1 MSMEKQSVVATD
13 YMKANTGKDISDAL
27 QALILDH
34 PNRTIYFP
42 DGEYILGKPVLTP
55 ANPRCSVSLELSPYA
70 VLRASDDWTDT
81 EAMIRLGAAEPF
93 NNITLPGSNYYFTGG
108 VIDGNGRANG
118 ISIDSGRETCIHHVS
133 IKNTRI
139 GIHIK

>member
-1 MSMEKQSVVATD
+1 MSVKKQYVVVTD
-13 YMKANTGKDISDAL
+13 YMEANTGKDISDAL

-55 ANPRCSVSLELSPYA
+55 ANPRHSVSLELSSYA

-81 EAMIRLGAAEPF
+81 EAMIRLCSAHPINRGYNCYYATRGRSCRRQKRCGYVPKS
-93 NNITLPGSNYYFTGG
+93 SNKCTYCGY
-108 VIDGNGRANG
+108 
-118 ISIDSGRETCIHHVS
+118 C
-133 IKNTRI
+133 
-139 GIHIK
+139 